1 MKERLHYV
9 DVCKGL
15 LILMVIWQHIPAF
28 VSWAGV
34 DSSVIES
41 CGGGSSWLFW
51 GFYMQAFFLTN
62 GYTSNFKK
70 DFRPFLWGSFKA
82 LLIPYIAFALIGK
95 GLDALF
101 WGETQLWQKFGY
113 FYQLYRFGKVASR
126 THAIPYLIKVLGH
139 FFVKCLLV
147 NLIDTRTALVFLH
160 LVVSFPHQSLVY
172 YKRFCLVHCFILNFL
187 SWTLNL
193 AKHATPFAP
202 SPLQKLQHYYE
213 VVRHRHGHQ
222 YFLPCVSRLSA
233 FSLSIPCLF
242 LLFLQRAHVKFMP
255 SLHRTPSRQ

>member
-1 MKERLHYV
+1 M
-9 DVCKGL
+9 
-15 LILMVIWQHIPAF
+15 
-28 VSWAGV
+28 
-34 DSSVIES
+34 SSGQPYRYPHCPCFPS
-41 CGGGSSWLFW
+41 PCGKLP
-51 GFYMQAFFLTN
+51 T
-62 GYTSNFKK
+62 
-70 DFRPFLWGSFKA
+70 P
-82 LLIPYIAFALIGK
+82 IA
-95 GLDALF
+95 
-101 WGETQLWQKFGY
+101 
-113 FYQLYRFGKVASR
+113 
-126 THAIPYLIKVLGH
+126 
-139 FFVKCLLV
+139 CLL
-147 NLIDTRTALVFLH
+147 
-160 LVVSFPHQSLVY
+160 Q
-172 YKRFCLVHCFILNFL
+172 RFCLVHCFILNFL

>member
-1 MKERLHYV
+1 MKS
-9 DVCKGL
+9 
-15 LILMVIWQHIPAF
+15 AF
-28 VSWAGV
+28 TAAYQRTMARITRV
-34 DSSVIES
+34 
-41 CGGGSSWLFW
+41 
-51 GFYMQAFFLTN
+51 
-62 GYTSNFKK
+62 
-70 DFRPFLWGSFKA
+70 RA
-82 LLIPYIAFALIGK
+82 LRHKNPS
-95 GLDALF
+95 
-101 WGETQLWQKFGY
+101 
-113 FYQLYRFGKVASR
+113 SR
-126 THAIPYLIKVLGH
+126 T
-139 FFVKCLLV
+139 
-147 NLIDTRTALVFLH
+147 TALVFLH